1 MEISQAKFFIKRVY
15 QDNKIYISREIE
27 SIVGDLKIGCFAI
40 MPTSEG
46 DILFEVDK
54 KYNGEYFIW
63 RKFMHILS
71 FLKFNNYATI
81 LCLDESSYRYIKSV
95 YEQQEHKLQTIVKS
109 Y

>member
-1 MEISQAKFFIKRVY
+1 MDISQAKFFIKRVY
-15 QDNKIYISREIE
+15 KDNKIYISREIE
-27 SIVGDLKIGCFAI
+27 SIIGDSQISCFAI

-81 LCLDESSYRYIKSV
+81 ICLDESSYRYIKSV
-95 YEQQEHKLQTIVKS
+95 YEQQEHKLQTIVKT

>member
-15 QDNKIYISREIE
+15 KDNKIYIGRELE
-27 SIVGDLKIGCFAI
+27 SIIKDSKVGCFAI
-40 MPTSEG
+40 MPTDAG

-54 KYNGEYFIW
+54 KYDDTYFIW
-63 RKFMHILS
+63 HKFMHILS

-81 LCLDESSYRYIKSV
+81 VCLDESSYRYIKSV
-95 YEQQEHKLQTIVKS
+95 YEQQEHKLQTIIKT